1 MVLALIIERV
11 IWGTTPALL
20 NLVGGALIIGAAI
33 WLSLQKV
40 KAKEVKERTAVID
53 EETSLLGPGR
63 RQSQAQD
70 EQTQNRE

>member
-20 NLVGGALIIGAAI
+20 SLVGSALIIGGAI
-33 WLSLQKV
+33 WLSLQK
-40 KAKEVKERTAVID
+40 AKPTEVKERTAVVD

-63 RQSQAQD
+63 RQSEA
-70 EQTQNRE
+70 